1 MKRYTLIALTT
12 ILITSFAKAQQI
24 SDGYYRIQNN
34 ASERYITI
42 NNDIIGEVNMSD
54 TKADLTNI
62 VTWRGFENV
71 ESNPAAVIYVS
82 AVDSK
87 YNLSAQ
93 GTSIYKIA
101 GGRTYLDIIHRVADC
116 YLLSVSY
123 KGVGGKL
130 KDSSDSR
137 TKGSVTHAQQVDEYM
152 LWKLKEINTTDNY
165 LGLKPTVE
173 TNDGWYGTIYA
184 EFPFKVISEGIKV
197 YYVDGVH
204 EGQFQL
210 NEITDDIKPGATPL
224 VFKCSSNDPA
234 NNKIQPVYTTTTA
247 PTDNKLKGTYFACET
262 NGHEK
267 YVEYNK
273 KTMRVL
279 GVDAKK
285 NLVLTT
291 ASDSYLANEWLIP
304 ANTCYLEDTKGL
316 SGDFKFVTRD
326 EFTGISS
333 IKASTKKN
341 AVKGTFTLSGVQVDD
356 TKALQ
361 PGIYIKDGK
370 KVVINN

>member
-1 MKRYTLIALTT
+1 MKKILLFLTT
-12 ILITSFAKAQQI
+12 LLPLTAAAQLNG
-24 SDGYYRIQNN
+24 DGYYRILNY

-42 NNDIIGEVNMSD
+42 SNDIVGEVNMSA
-54 TKADLTNI
+54 TKADVSNI
-62 VTWRGFENV
+62 VTYRGFDNV
-71 ESNPAAVIYVS
+71 KSNPASIIYIRNVNG
-82 AVDSK
+82 K
-87 YNLSAQ
+87 YDLAAQ

-101 GGRTYLDIIHRVADC
+101 GGKTYLDINPRDGGI
-116 YLLSVSY
+116 YTFSVTY
-123 KGVGGKL
+123 NGVNQKL
-130 KDSSDSR
+130 EDSSDDR
-137 TKGSVTHAQQVDEYM
+137 ERGWVTHA
-152 LWKLKEINTTDNY
+152 NTTNPYMYWWILPIDTNDNY
-165 LGLKPTVE
+165 LGLQPTAAA
-173 TNDGWYGTIYA
+173 TDGYYGTIYA
-184 EFPFKVISEGIKV
+184 EFPFKVVSEGIKV
-197 YYVDGVH
+197 YYVDGIH

-210 NEITDDIKPGATPL
+210 KEIIDEVKPGATPL

-304 ANTCYLEDTKGL
+304 ANTCYMEDTKGL
-316 SGDFKFVTRD
+316 SGDFKLVTRD

>member
-1 MKRYTLIALTT
+1 MKRYTLITLTI
-12 ILITSFAKAQQI
+12 ILVTSFAKAQQI

-93 GTSIYKIA
+93 GTSIYKIT
-101 GGRTYLDIIHRVADC
+101 GGKTYLDITHRVADC
-116 YLLSVSY
+116 YLLQVTY
-123 KGVGGKL
+123 KGINGKL

-137 TKGSVTHAQQVDEYM
+137 TKGSVTHASQVDEYM

-224 VFKCSSNDPA
+224 VFKCSSSNPA
-234 NNKIQPVYTTTTA
+234 DNMIMPVYASTTA
-247 PTDNKLKGTYFACET
+247 PTDNKLMGTYFACTT
-262 NGHEK
+262 NDHEE
-267 YVEYNK
+267 YIEYNK
-273 KTMRVL
+273 NTMRVL
-279 GVDAKK
+279 GADADK

-291 ASDSYLANEWLIP
+291 ASESYLASGWMIP
-304 ANTCYLEDTKGL
+304 MNTCWLNVPAGL
-316 SGDFKFVTRD
+316 SGDFKLVSRD
-326 EFTGISS
+326 VYTGVSS
-333 IKASTKKN
+333 IEASTQKT
-341 AVKGTFTLSGVQVDD
+341 ATKGTFTLSGVQVDE
-356 TKALQ
+356 TKALR
-361 PGIYIKDGK
+361 PGVYIKDGK
-370 KVVINN
+370 KMVIK

>member
-12 ILITSFAKAQQI
+12 ILVTSFAKAQQI

-82 AVDSK
+82 AVDGK

-93 GTSIYKIA
+93 GTSIYKIT
-101 GGRTYLDIIHRVADC
+101 GGKTYLDITHRVADC
-116 YLLSVSY
+116 YLLQVTY
-123 KGVGGKL
+123 KGVNGKL

-137 TKGSVTHAQQVDEYM
+137 TKGSVTHASQVDEYM

-224 VFKCSSNDPA
+224 VFKCSSSNPA
-234 NNKIQPVYTTTTA
+234 DNMIMPVYASTTA
-247 PTDNKLKGTYFACET
+247 PTDNKLKGTYFACTT
-262 NGHEK
+262 NEHEE
-267 YVEYNK
+267 YIEYNK
-273 KTMRVL
+273 NTMRVL
-279 GVDAKK
+279 GADADK

-291 ASDSYLANEWLIP
+291 ASESYLASGWMIP
-304 ANTCYLEDTKGL
+304 MNTCWLNVPAGL
-316 SGDFKFVTRD
+316 SGDFKLVSRD
-326 EFTGISS
+326 VYTGVSS
-333 IKASTKKN
+333 IEVSTQKS
-341 AVKGTFTLSGVQVDD
+341 ATKGTFTLSGVQVDE
-356 TKALQ
+356 TKALR
-361 PGIYIKDGK
+361 PGVYIKDGK
-370 KVVINN
+370 KIVMK

>member
-1 MKRYTLIALTT
+1 MKRYTLITLTI
-12 ILITSFAKAQQI
+12 ILVTSFAKAQQI

-93 GTSIYKIA
+93 GTSIYKIT
-101 GGRTYLDIIHRVADC
+101 GGKTYLDITHRVADC
-116 YLLSVSY
+116 YLLQVTY
-123 KGVGGKL
+123 KGINGKL

-137 TKGSVTHAQQVDEYM
+137 TKGSVTHASQVDEYM

-210 NEITDDIKPGATPL
+210 NEITDEVKPGATPL
-224 VFKCSSNDPA
+224 VFKCSSSNPA
-234 NNKIQPVYTTTTA
+234 DNMIMPVYTSTTA
-247 PTDNKLKGTYFACET
+247 PTDNKLKGTYFACT
-262 NGHEK
+262 TTDHE
-267 YVEYNK
+267 EYIQYNAN
-273 KTMRVL
+273 TMRVL
-279 GVDAKK
+279 GADADK

-291 ASDSYLANEWLIP
+291 ASESYLASGWMIP
-304 ANTCYLEDTKGL
+304 MNTCWLNVPAGL
-316 SGDFKFVTRD
+316 SGDFKLVSRD
-326 EFTGISS
+326 VYTGVSS
-333 IKASTKKN
+333 IEVSTQKT
-341 AVKGTFTLSGVQVDD
+341 ATKGTFTLSGVQVDE
-356 TKALQ
+356 TKALR
-361 PGIYIKDGK
+361 PGVYIKDGK
-370 KVVINN
+370 KMVIK